1 MILEEEGS
9 SLIRIAVCDDNKSTL
24 VQLEKYI
31 DSGFRRYTTDIEIHS
46 FDNGQLLLNANDH
59 KKFDVLFLDI
69 DMPNITGFDIAKE
82 LRDSFENCYLIFI
95 SSHSDLVYKS
105 LDFQPFNFIRKSPIE
120 LFEDTLNNVITKLM
134 SNMKQN
140 ENIILE
146 DEISGKVA
154 VYYRNIIYIKSDR
167 HYLYYYLQKHDEPIK
182 IRGSINDIE
191 SHLEEYDFAR
201 IHRSII
207 INLRFVLSIDA
218 KVGKVYIQKDST
230 QKALSLSKSYKES
243 VNMKYTLYLRK
254 TL

>member
-1 MILEEEGS
+1 M
-9 SLIRIAVCDDNKSTL
+9 IRIAICDDNKSTL

-31 DSGFRRYTTDIEIHS
+31 DSGFRKYTTDIEIHS

-69 DMPNITGFDIAKE
+69 DMPKITGFDIAKE
-82 LRDSFENCYLIFI
+82 LRKSFSNCFLIFI

-105 LDFQPFNFIRKSPIE
+105 FDFQPFNFIRKSPVQ
-120 LFEDTLNNVITKLM
+120 LFEDTLNNVIKKLM

-140 ENIILE
+140 ESIILE

-167 HYLYYYLQKHDEPIK
+167 HYLYYYIQKHDEPIK

-207 INLRFVLSIDA
+207 INLRFVLNIDT
-218 KVGKVYIQKDST
+218 KIGKIHMQDNGSQNT
-230 QKALSLSKSYKES
+230 LSLSKSYKES